1 MTTSLT
7 PFYDFDVVDAI
18 DEDDVVDDV
27 EAVDIVDD
35 VDVVDDVID
44 DIDVPIEG
52 DRRDVVAHVG
62 RAAHL

>member
-27 EAVDIVDD
+27 EAVDIVDN
-35 VDVVDDVID
+35 VDDVID
-44 DIDVPIEG
+44 DVDVPIEG